1 MSAEVSTA
9 KIRAAVE
16 LERRGLSLDDIRV
29 TLGLSKAAAQR
40 ALNDER
46 AAVIRRQL
54 SGDSADLEAARR
66 AYLLEE
72 AWSVMEQGLSSKNA
86 WVALNSARAIIADA
100 AARQER
106 KAVEVIISPAL
117 IMQDAPA
124 QDAISADLMDDYA
137 DCDIIADD
145 DAESEDLD

>member
-124 QDAISADLMDDYA
+124 QDAISADLTEDYA